1 MHDLGT
7 WGAVALP
14 YARPLTPGTT
24 TEADERSR
32 SNDDDGRRTN
42 ERLGRTNDGN
52 GDDGAAVAPRVPPE
66 EHTEKAFQVPGAGVA
81 ASGALMAAWRC

>member
-1 MHDLGT
+1 MYKQQCGHLGT

-32 SNDDDGRRTN
+32 SNDVDRRRTN
-42 ERLGRTNDGN
+42 ERRIERTTATAMMGRRSDPEC
-52 GDDGAAVAPRVPPE
+52 PRRNTRKRRYRYPAQVWPLPVP
-66 EHTEKAFQVPGAGVA
+66 
-81 ASGALMAAWRC
+81 